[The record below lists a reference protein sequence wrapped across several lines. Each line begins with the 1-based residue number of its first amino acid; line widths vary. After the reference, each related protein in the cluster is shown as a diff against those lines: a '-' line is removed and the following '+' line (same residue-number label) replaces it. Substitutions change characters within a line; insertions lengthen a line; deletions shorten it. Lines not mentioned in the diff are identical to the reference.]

1 VKGSLASPSGR
12 MRRGGGSQGSVTP
25 ETNIAGFDRQTRK
38 LPAGI
43 DLDAPLTDLQIREQL
58 LASFIATYIPE
69 GSMQRRSP
77 RKTVLSWYEDLPS
90 VHGHGSSI
98 LDMALSTL
106 STGFLGGKLGDYR
119 LLKES
124 QKLRSLVVEKI
135 TRLKPSKTNS
145 LGEDLICTAMVMAVY
160 EVGSRLEVER

>member
-1 VKGSLASPSGR
+1 MKGSLASPSGR
-12 MRRGGGSQGSVTP
+12 KRPGVWSHVSATL
-25 ETNIAGFDRQTRK
+25 ETIILRSYQDRRK
-38 LPAGI
+38 LPAVI

-69 GSMQRRSP
+69 GSIQHHSP
-77 RKTVLSWYEDLPS
+77 RKTVFSWYEDLPN
-90 VHGHGSSI
+90 VHGHGSI

-106 STGFLGGKLGDYR
+106 STGFFGGKLGDYR

-135 TRLKPSKTNS
+135 TRLTPSETNS
-145 LGEDLICTAMVMAVY
+145 LVEDLICTAMVMTVY
-160 EVGSRLEVER
+160 EV

>member
-12 MRRGGGSQGSVTP
+12 MRRGVGSQDSATS
-25 ETNIAGFDRQTRK
+25 EMNIASFNQERRK

-43 DLDAPLTDLQIREQL
+43 DLDAPLTDLKIREQL

-77 RKTVLSWYEDLPS
+77 RKTLLSWYEDLPN
-90 VHGHGSSI
+90 VHGHGSI
-98 LDMALSTL
+98 LDVALSTL
-106 STGFLGGKLGDYR
+106 STGFLGGKLGDDR
-119 LLKES
+119 LLRES

-135 TRLKPSKTNS
+135 TRLKPSEMNS
-145 LGEDLICTAMVMAVY
+145 RGEDLICTAMVMAVY
-160 EVGSRLEVER
+160 EV